1 MPRYT
6 NILYINNLK
15 CNFNN
20 GEEIGYFTLKPHN
33 IGFSLH
39 IEADKLTPVTNEVQN
54 KEELND
60 FIQDIRNTFDN
71 TVLIPE
77 EDEELGERLKALMDV
92 FNVRTLPSVTLVGF
106 AEHVYN
112 EFDTF
117 LGDLPSNSYENV
129 NGDSVVRLRLQK
141 VTVHDLD
148 NDVDVIYEGG
158 F

>member
-6 NILYINNLK
+6 NTFKINNLK

-20 GEEIGYFTLKPHN
+20 GEEIGSFTLKPHN

-39 IEADKLTPVTNEVQN
+39 VEADKLTPVTNEVQN

-117 LGDLPSNSYENV
+117 LGDLPSNSYENI

>member
-6 NILYINNLK
+6 NTIKINNLK

-20 GEEIGYFTLKPHN
+20 GEEIGNFTLKPHN
-33 IGFSLH
+33 ISFSIH

-77 EDEELGERLKALMDV
+77 EDEELGERLKVFMDV
-92 FNVRTLPSVTLVGF
+92 FNVRSLPSVSLVGF
-106 AEHVYN
+106 AEYVYN
-112 EFDTF
+112 EFESYISN
-117 LGDLPSNSYENV
+117 LPSNSYENV
-129 NGDSVVRLRLQK
+129 NGDSVERLRLQK

-148 NDVDVIYEGG
+148 QGVDVNYEGG